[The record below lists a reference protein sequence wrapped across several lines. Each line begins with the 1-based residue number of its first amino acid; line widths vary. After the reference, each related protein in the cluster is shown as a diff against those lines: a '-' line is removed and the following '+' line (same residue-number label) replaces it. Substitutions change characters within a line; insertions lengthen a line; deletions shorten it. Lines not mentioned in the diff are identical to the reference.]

1 MSEPADT
8 NLLARMIR
16 STPIRLGV
24 TGVALAGLLV
34 TASIAM
40 GASPSP
46 SASGAPPAST
56 VPNHPGGW
64 FGPSGKLPGGGFG
77 GRDGIGGQISITA
90 INGSNLSLKTD
101 DGWTRT
107 ITVASSTTITKGGKS
122 ITLSGLKVGDRI
134 RFAESRNADGSYA
147 VNAINVVL
155 PTVAG
160 EVTAKTAS
168 TITVRGRDNASH
180 TIHVGSGTTYNLSGV
195 TTAHLSDITV
205 GMRIVAEGTQRADE
219 TLDAIVVYGGSFRGP
234 MFHGPGE
241 SGRRS

>member
-1 MSEPADT
+1 MNEPADA

-24 TGVALAGLLV
+24 TVAGLAGLLV

-46 SASGAPPAST
+46 SASGAPSAST
-56 VPNHPGGW
+56 VPNYPGGW
-64 FGPSGKLPGGGFG
+64 SGPNGKLPGGGFG
-77 GRDGIGGQISITA
+77 GHDGIGGQISITA

-101 DGWTRT
+101 DGWRRT
-107 ITVASSTTITKGGKS
+107 ITVAGSTTITKGGTS
-122 ITLSGLKVGDRI
+122 IALSGLKVGDRI
-134 RFAESRNADGSYA
+134 RFAETRNADGSYA
-147 VNAINVVL
+147 VTAINVVL
-155 PTVAG
+155 PTVGG
-160 EVTAKTAS
+160 EVTAKTAT
-168 TITVRGRDNASH
+168 TITVLGRDNASH
-180 TIHVGSGTTYNLSGV
+180 TIHVGSGTTYNVSGV

-219 TLDAIVVYGGSFRGP
+219 TLDAVVVYGGVFRGP

-241 SGRRS
+241 AGRRS